1 MSAYVSAFELFSIG
15 VGPSSSHTVG
25 PMRAARD
32 FAVRLREGGLLSR
45 VARVECTLFGSLGA
59 TGLGHGTPDAVV
71 AGLQGLEPETVDPA
85 AVRAAWSD
93 WPAGADLMLAGE
105 QAVPFAKD
113 DIAFAPRTRLPGHPN
128 ALTLIARDAD
138 GVVVAE
144 ETYYSVGGGF
154 IRRDGAA
161 AQVASHRFPLTFAS
175 AEELLAECDER
186 GITFAEAARLNEEAL
201 RTEAEVASGL
211 DAIWDAMAACVNAG
225 LRTGGELPGML
236 RVKRRASAI
245 REQLEAAEASGHREL
260 PGEWLGAFALAVNEE
275 NAAGGRVV
283 TAPTNGAAGIVPA
296 VAMYWW
302 RFLADSGLG
311 AGNAVTPYGEL
322 VGSALLGFGGAGRS
336 PGGPAGGPGGAPG
349 SLGEPGPAPGS
360 LGEPGSAPGSLGE
373 PGSAPGSLGE
383 PGSAPGSL
391 GEPGSA
397 PGSLG
402 EPGSAPGSLGEP
414 GSSPR
419 SLSERGSAPGSLG
432 ERGSSPRSLSER
444 GSSPRSLGERGS
456 SPPSLS
462 EPGGRDEAP
471 ESISDEAVAEAN
483 RRRGIRRFLLTAT
496 ALGSL
501 FKANASISG
510 AEGGCQAEVGSACA
524 MAAGG
529 LTAVMGG
536 TNRQIEN
543 AAEIAMEHH
552 LGLTCDPVGGLVQI
566 PCIERNAIAASTAVT
581 AARLALRGDGSHYVS
596 LDAVVETMRQTGI
609 DMSTKYKETSEGGL
623 AVNVI
628 EC

>member
-25 PMRAARD
+25 PLRAARA
-32 FAVRLREGGLLSR
+32 FARR
-45 VARVECTLFGSLGA
+45 VTGAGDAPARITCTLFGSLGA
-59 TGLGHGTPDAVV
+59 TGIGHGTPDAVV
-71 AGLQGLEPETVDPA
+71 AGLQGHEPETVDPA
-85 AVRAAWSD
+85 VVRRAWTD
-93 WPAGADLMLAGE
+93 WVDGAELLLDGR
-105 QAVPFAKD
+105 VPVSFARAD
-113 DIAFAPRTRLPGHPN
+113 VEFAPRTRLPGHPN
-128 ALTLIARDAD
+128 AMTLRAWDASGELLMED
-138 GVVVAE
+138 
-144 ETYYSVGGGF
+144 TYYSVGGGF
-154 IRRDGAA
+154 IRREGEDAPLSAA
-161 AQVASHRFPLTFAS
+161 PFPLPFAT
-175 AEELLAECDER
+175 AAELLELCDEQ
-186 GITFAEAARLNEEAL
+186 GLTIAEAARRNEQAL
-201 RTEAEVASGL
+201 RPEADIAAGL
-211 DAIWDAMAACVNAG
+211 DAIWDAMSACVDAG
-225 LRTGGELPGML
+225 LHADGVLPGML
-236 RVKRRASAI
+236 KVKRRAGVI
-245 REQLEAAEASGHREL
+245 REQLEAVETGGGREI

-311 AGNAVTPYGEL
+311 SATAVTPYGEL
-322 VGSALLGFGGAGRS
+322 VGSALLGLH
-336 PGGPAGGPGGAPG
+336 PAAP
-349 SLGEPGPAPGS
+349 
-360 LGEPGSAPGSLGE
+360 
-373 PGSAPGSLGE
+373 
-383 PGSAPGSL
+383 
-391 GEPGSA
+391 
-397 PGSLG
+397 
-402 EPGSAPGSLGEP
+402 
-414 GSSPR
+414 
-419 SLSERGSAPGSLG
+419 
-432 ERGSSPRSLSER
+432 
-444 GSSPRSLGERGS
+444 
-456 SPPSLS
+456 
-462 EPGGRDEAP
+462 DEAATLETDTGHEP
-471 ESISDEAVAEAN
+471 DGDAALDLAEAN
-483 RRRGIRRFLLTAT
+483 RRRGIRRYLLTAT

-581 AARLALRGDGSHYVS
+581 AARLALRGDGEHFVS

>member
-1 MSAYVSAFELFSIG
+1 MTAYVSAFDLFSIG

-25 PMRAARD
+25 PMRAGVD
-32 FAVRLREGGLLSR
+32 FAERLQADGLLERAER
-45 VARVECTLFGSLGA
+45 VTCELFGSLGA

-71 AGLQGLEPETVDPA
+71 AGLQGLRPETCDPDD
-85 AVRAAWSD
+85 VRAVWQE
-93 WPAGADLMLAGE
+93 WPEGRMLTLAGRPPI
-105 QAVPFAKD
+105 PFAKD
-113 DIAFAPRTRLPGHPN
+113 DIVFTPRTRLPGHPN
-128 ALTLIARDAD
+128 AMTLRALDAD
-138 GVVVAE
+138 GGVVAE
-144 ETYYSVGGGF
+144 QTYYSIGGGF
-154 IRRDGAA
+154 IRRDGEEA
-161 AQVASHRFPLTFAS
+161 RITS
-175 AEELLAECDER
+175 AEQPYPYSDAASLLALCDEN
-186 GITFAEAARLNEEAL
+186 GLSIAEVARLNEMAVRSE
-201 RTEAEVASGL
+201 EDVAAGL
-211 DAIWDAMAACVNAG
+211 DAIWDAMAACVDAG
-225 LRTGGELPGML
+225 LHTGGTLPGIL
-236 RVKRRASAI
+236 KVKRRASDI
-245 REQLEAAEASGHREL
+245 REQLEAAETDGRREL

-283 TAPTNGAAGIVPA
+283 TAPTNGAAGILPA

-322 VGSALLGFGGAGRS
+322 VGSALLGFGGQYETPNAD
-336 PGGPAGGPGGAPG
+336 G
-349 SLGEPGPAPGS
+349 SLS
-360 LGEPGSAPGSLGE
+360 LPTGLD
-373 PGSAPGSLGE
+373 
-383 PGSAPGSL
+383 
-391 GEPGSA
+391 
-397 PGSLG
+397 
-402 EPGSAPGSLGEP
+402 
-414 GSSPR
+414 
-419 SLSERGSAPGSLG
+419 
-432 ERGSSPRSLSER
+432 
-444 GSSPRSLGERGS
+444 
-456 SPPSLS
+456 
-462 EPGGRDEAP
+462 DEQT
-471 ESISDEAVAEAN
+471 AEAN

-552 LGLTCDPVGGLVQI
+552 LGLTCDPIGGLVQI

-581 AARLALRGDGSHYVS
+581 AARLALRGDGEHFVS
-596 LDAVVETMRQTGI
+596 LDAVVETMRQTGL

>member
-25 PMRAARD
+25 PMRAAHD
-32 FAVRLREGGLLSR
+32 FVVRLRDRGLLPR
-45 VARVECTLFGSLGA
+45 VGRVTCTLYGSLGA
-59 TGLGHGTPDAVV
+59 TGIGHGTPDAVV
-71 AGLQGLEPETVDPA
+71 AGLQGLEPETVDPD
-85 AVRAAWSD
+85 AVRSAWSA
-93 WPAGADLMLAGE
+93 WPDGRALVLAGLHG
-105 QAVPFAKD
+105 VGFARA
-113 DIAFAPRTRLPGHPN
+113 DIVFAPRTRLPGHPN
-128 ALTLIARDAD
+128 AMTIEAWAAPEDGPARALAASGVRETGSATTLAPATGSDA
-138 GVVVAE
+138 GLLVR

-154 IRRDGAA
+154 IRREGDAGADTAA
-161 AQVASHRFPLTFAS
+161 AGAHVYPLGFSS
-175 AEELLAECDER
+175 AQELLAACDER
-186 GITFAEAARLNEEAL
+186 GITIAEAARLNEESL
-201 RTEAEVASGL
+201 RSDEAIAEGL
-211 DAIWDAMAACVNAG
+211 DAIWDAMAACVEAG
-225 LRTGGELPGML
+225 LQSGGVLPGML
-236 RVKRRASAI
+236 GVKRRASSI
-245 REQLEAAEASGHREL
+245 RAQLEAAEADGRREL

-322 VGSALLGFGGAGRS
+322 VGSALLGYHGHA
-336 PGGPAGGPGGAPG
+336 ATA
-349 SLGEPGPAPGS
+349 E
-360 LGEPGSAPGSLGE
+360 
-373 PGSAPGSLGE
+373 
-383 PGSAPGSL
+383 
-391 GEPGSA
+391 
-397 PGSLG
+397 
-402 EPGSAPGSLGEP
+402 
-414 GSSPR
+414 
-419 SLSERGSAPGSLG
+419 
-432 ERGSSPRSLSER
+432 
-444 GSSPRSLGERGS
+444 
-456 SPPSLS
+456 
-462 EPGGRDEAP
+462 EAA
-471 ESISDEAVAEAN
+471 SWDDDQVAEAN

-609 DMSTKYKETSEGGL
+609 EMSHKYKETSEGGL

>member
-25 PMRAARD
+25 PLRAAGD
-32 FAVRLREGGLLSR
+32 FARRTVAVGVESGGALGPL
-45 VARVECTLFGSLGA
+45 ARITCVLYGSLGA
-59 TGLGHGTPDAVV
+59 TGIGHGTPDAVV
-71 AGLQGLEPETVDPA
+71 AGLQGHEPETVDPA
-85 AVRAAWSD
+85 LVRGAWTNWTDGDALLVDGAA
-93 WPAGADLMLAGE
+93 P
-105 QAVPFAKD
+105 VPFARA
-113 DIAFAPRTRLPGHPN
+113 DIEFAPRTRLPGHPN
-128 ALTLIARDAD
+128 AMTLRALDPA
-138 GVVVAE
+138 GAVLLE
-144 ETYYSVGGGF
+144 ETYYSIGGGF
-154 IRRDGAA
+154 IRRESDV
-161 AQVASHRFPLTFAS
+161 VASDARPRAVDAFPFRFSNA
-175 AEELLAECDER
+175 AELIALCDEH
-186 GITFAEAARLNEEAL
+186 GLTIAEVARRNEEAL
-201 RTEAEVASGL
+201 RSEDEIAAGL
-211 DAIWDAMAACVNAG
+211 DAIWDAMSSCVDAG
-225 LRTGGELPGML
+225 LHVGGVLPGML
-236 RVKRRASAI
+236 KVKRRASLI
-245 REQLEAAEASGHREL
+245 REQLEQAEAGGGRAL

-311 AGNAVTPYGEL
+311 AENAVTPYGEL
-322 VGSALLGFGGAGRS
+322 VGSALLGLHPGA
-336 PGGPAGGPGGAPG
+336 AEAVAPLV
-349 SLGEPGPAPGS
+349 LGEAAG
-360 LGEPGSAPGSLGE
+360 
-373 PGSAPGSLGE
+373 
-383 PGSAPGSL
+383 
-391 GEPGSA
+391 
-397 PGSLG
+397 
-402 EPGSAPGSLGEP
+402 
-414 GSSPR
+414 
-419 SLSERGSAPGSLG
+419 
-432 ERGSSPRSLSER
+432 
-444 GSSPRSLGERGS
+444 
-456 SPPSLS
+456 
-462 EPGGRDEAP
+462 D
-471 ESISDEAVAEAN
+471 VAEAN

-524 MAAGG
+524 MAAAG

-536 TNRQIEN
+536 TTRQIEN

-581 AARLALRGDGSHYVS
+581 AARLALRGDGEHFVS

-609 DMSTKYKETSEGGL
+609 DMSHKYKETSEGGL

>member
-1 MSAYVSAFELFSIG
+1 VSAYVSAFELFSIG

-32 FAVRLREGGLLSR
+32 FALRLREQGLLDGVGR
-45 VARVECTLFGSLGA
+45 VTCTLYGSLGA
-59 TGLGHGTPDAVV
+59 TGIGHGTPDAVV
-71 AGLQGLEPETVDPA
+71 AGLAGMEPETVDPD
-85 AVRAAWSD
+85 AVRSAWSAWED
-93 WPAGADLMLAGE
+93 GADLRLDDTTP
-105 QAVPFAKD
+105 VPFHRG
-113 DIAFAPRTRLPGHPN
+113 DIVFAPRTRLPGHPN
-128 ALTLIARDAD
+128 AMTLEAWSEPAAGPARTTATGIRSSGSAPEIAAPVSEEGLLAR
-138 GVVVAE
+138 

-154 IRRDGAA
+154 IRRDGEAPRVQA
-161 AQVASHRFPLTFAS
+161 HAYPLDFAS
-175 AEELLAECDER
+175 AAELLAVCDER
-186 GITFAEAARLNEEAL
+186 GITIAEAARINEEAL
-201 RTEAEVASGL
+201 RPDAEIAAGL
-211 DAIWDAMAACVNAG
+211 DAIWDAMAGSVTAG
-225 LRTGGELPGML
+225 LATGGVLPGML
-236 RVKRRASAI
+236 QVKRRASTI
-245 REQLEAAEASGHREL
+245 RAQLEDAEADGHREL

-283 TAPTNGAAGIVPA
+283 TAPTNGAAGILPA

-311 AGNAVTPYGEL
+311 AGNAVTPHGEL
-322 VGSALLGFGGAGRS
+322 VGSALLGFG
-336 PGGPAGGPGGAPG
+336 
-349 SLGEPGPAPGS
+349 
-360 LGEPGSAPGSLGE
+360 
-373 PGSAPGSLGE
+373 
-383 PGSAPGSL
+383 
-391 GEPGSA
+391 
-397 PGSLG
+397 
-402 EPGSAPGSLGEP
+402 
-414 GSSPR
+414 SPR
-419 SLSERGSAPGSLG
+419 
-432 ERGSSPRSLSER
+432 
-444 GSSPRSLGERGS
+444 
-456 SPPSLS
+456 
-462 EPGGRDEAP
+462 EPLPEVLDE
-471 ESISDEAVAEAN
+471 EQVAEAN

-524 MAAGG
+524 MAAAG

-581 AARLALRGDGSHYVS
+581 AARLALRGDGSHFVS
-596 LDAVVETMRQTGI
+596 LDTVVETMRQTGI

>member
-25 PMRAARD
+25 PMRAAHD
-32 FAVRLREGGLLSR
+32 FAVRLRESGVLPR
-45 VARVECTLFGSLGA
+45 VARVTCTLYGSLGA
-59 TGLGHGTPDAVV
+59 TGIGHGTPDAVV
-71 AGLQGLEPETVDPA
+71 AGLQGLEPETVDPD
-85 AVRAAWSD
+85 AVRSAWTA
-93 WPAGADLMLAGE
+93 WADGQPLPLAGVH
-105 QAVPFAKD
+105 AVPFVRGD
-113 DIAFAPRTRLPGHPN
+113 VVFAPRTRLPGHPN
-128 ALTLIARDAD
+128 ALTLEAWVSPDDGPPRSLGASGVRETGSASVAPLAQTPETDA
-138 GVVVAE
+138 GLLVR

-154 IRRDGAA
+154 IRREGEPS
-161 AQVASHRFPLTFAS
+161 QVRPQAFPLDFSS
-175 AEELLAECDER
+175 AEELLRLCDER
-186 GITFAEAARLNEEAL
+186 SITIAEAARINEESL
-201 RTEAEVASGL
+201 RPDEQIAEGL
-211 DAIWDAMAACVNAG
+211 DAIWNAMAACVEAG
-225 LRTGGELPGML
+225 LGSDGVLPGML
-236 RVKRRASAI
+236 AVKRRAASI
-245 REQLEAAEASGHREL
+245 RTQLEAAEADGRREL

-322 VGSALLGFGGAGRS
+322 VGSALLGYHGH
-336 PGGPAGGPGGAPG
+336 APT
-349 SLGEPGPAPGS
+349 A
-360 LGEPGSAPGSLGE
+360 
-373 PGSAPGSLGE
+373 
-383 PGSAPGSL
+383 
-391 GEPGSA
+391 
-397 PGSLG
+397 
-402 EPGSAPGSLGEP
+402 
-414 GSSPR
+414 
-419 SLSERGSAPGSLG
+419 
-432 ERGSSPRSLSER
+432 
-444 GSSPRSLGERGS
+444 
-456 SPPSLS
+456 
-462 EPGGRDEAP
+462 DEAAAW
-471 ESISDEAVAEAN
+471 DEEKVAEAN

-609 DMSTKYKETSEGGL
+609 DMSHKYKETSEGGL

>member
-25 PMRAARD
+25 PMRAALD
-32 FAVRLREGGLLSR
+32 FVARLRDAGVLDEVQR
-45 VARVECTLFGSLGA
+45 VTCSLYGSLGA
-59 TGLGHGTPDAVV
+59 TGIGHGTPDAVV
-71 AGLQGLEPETVDPA
+71 AGLTGLAPETVDPD
-85 AVRAAWSD
+85 AVRSAWSAWVD
-93 WPAGADLMLAGE
+93 GTELPLGGTR
-105 QAVPFAKD
+105 AVMFAKD
-113 DIAFAPRTRLPGHPN
+113 DIAFEPRTRLPGHPN
-128 ALTLIARDAD
+128 AMTLEAWSAADAGPPRRS
-138 GVVVAE
+138 GVAAAVRGTGELFMPLAAIPAVLDDSALLLR

-154 IRRDGAA
+154 IRREGEPPRV
-161 AQVASHRFPLTFAS
+161 QTHGYPLDYGT
-175 AEELLAECDER
+175 AEELLALCDER
-186 GITFAEAARLNEEAL
+186 GLTIAELARINEEAL
-201 RTEAEVASGL
+201 RGDDEIAAGL
-211 DAIWDAMAACVNAG
+211 DAIWNAMAGSVDAG
-225 LRTGGELPGML
+225 LHADGVLPGML
-236 RVKRRASAI
+236 QVKRRAGAI
-245 REQLEAAEASGHREL
+245 RAQLDEAEADGRREL

-275 NAAGGRVV
+275 NASGGRVV

-322 VGSALLGFGGAGRS
+322 VGSALLGFDGHA
-336 PGGPAGGPGGAPG
+336 A
-349 SLGEPGPAPGS
+349 
-360 LGEPGSAPGSLGE
+360 
-373 PGSAPGSLGE
+373 
-383 PGSAPGSL
+383 
-391 GEPGSA
+391 
-397 PGSLG
+397 
-402 EPGSAPGSLGEP
+402 
-414 GSSPR
+414 
-419 SLSERGSAPGSLG
+419 
-432 ERGSSPRSLSER
+432 
-444 GSSPRSLGERGS
+444 
-456 SPPSLS
+456 
-462 EPGGRDEAP
+462 AP
-471 ESISDEAVAEAN
+471 EQAAAWDEDAVAEAN

-596 LDAVVETMRQTGI
+596 LDTVVETMRQTGI
-609 DMSTKYKETSEGGL
+609 DMSHKYKETSEGGL

>member
-25 PMRAARD
+25 PLRAARD
-32 FAVRLREGGLLSR
+32 FAARLRPRLAE
-45 VARVECTLFGSLGA
+45 VARLECVLFGSLGA

-71 AGLQGLEPETVDPA
+71 AGLRGQEPETVDPA
-85 AVRAAWSD
+85 DVRGAWTQWQD
-93 WPAGADLMLAGE
+93 GAPLLLDGAHP
-105 QAVPFAKD
+105 VPFSRAD
-113 DIAFAPRTRLPGHPN
+113 VEFAPRTRLPGHPN
-128 ALTLIARDAD
+128 ALTLRALDAA
-138 GVVVAE
+138 GAPVAE
-144 ETYYSVGGGF
+144 ETYYSIGGGF
-154 IRRDGAA
+154 IRRDGEDAP
-161 AQVASHRFPLTFAS
+161 VASAPFPFSYDS
-175 AEELLAECDER
+175 AEQLLALCDER
-186 GITFAEAARLNEEAL
+186 GWTIAEVARANEEAL
-201 RTEAEVASGL
+201 RSEADVAAGL
-211 DAIWDAMAACVNAG
+211 DGIWDAMSACVDAG
-225 LRTGGELPGML
+225 LHADGVLPGL
-236 RVKRRASAI
+236 LKVKRRAGLI
-245 REQLEAAEASGHREL
+245 RAQLEEAESDGRREL

-275 NAAGGRVV
+275 NASGGRVV
-283 TAPTNGAAGIVPA
+283 TAPTNGAAGILPA

-311 AGNAVTPYGEL
+311 SGNAVTPYGEL
-322 VGSALLGFGGAGRS
+322 VGSALLGMHA
-336 PGGPAGGPGGAPG
+336 PARAPI
-349 SLGEPGPAPGS
+349 
-360 LGEPGSAPGSLGE
+360 
-373 PGSAPGSLGE
+373 
-383 PGSAPGSL
+383 
-391 GEPGSA
+391 
-397 PGSLG
+397 
-402 EPGSAPGSLGEP
+402 
-414 GSSPR
+414 
-419 SLSERGSAPGSLG
+419 
-432 ERGSSPRSLSER
+432 
-444 GSSPRSLGERGS
+444 
-456 SPPSLS
+456 
-462 EPGGRDEAP
+462 DDHDVP
-471 ESISDEAVAEAN
+471 EDLTVEAN

-609 DMSTKYKETSEGGL
+609 DMSHKYKETSEGGL

>member
-25 PMRAARD
+25 PLRAARD
-32 FAVRLREGGLLSR
+32 FAARLRTSDLLGR
-45 VARVECTLFGSLGA
+45 AARVHCVLYGSLGA
-59 TGLGHGTPDAVV
+59 TGIGHGPPDAVR
-71 AGLQGLEPETVDPA
+71 
-85 AVRAAWSD
+85 RAWTD
-93 WPAGADLMLAGE
+93 WPEGRALLLDGTHP
-105 QAVPFAKD
+105 VPFSKD
-113 DIAFAPRTRLPGHPN
+113 GVTVLPRTRLPGHPN
-128 ALTLIARDAD
+128 AMTLSAFDATD
-138 GVVVAE
+138 AVLSE

-154 IRRDGAA
+154 IRRDGEPARVAA
-161 AQVASHRFPLTFAS
+161 HPFPLDFDNA
-175 AEELLAECDER
+175 AELLAACDER
-186 GITFAEAARLNEEAL
+186 GLTIAEAARINEQAL
-201 RTEAEVASGL
+201 RSDEQIAAGL
-211 DAIWDAMAACVNAG
+211 DAIWDAMTSCIEAG
-225 LRTGGELPGML
+225 LRADGVLPGML
-236 RVKRRASAI
+236 RVKRRAGAI
-245 REQLEAAEASGHREL
+245 RVQLEDAEATGHREL

-275 NAAGGRVV
+275 NASGGRVV

-302 RFLADSGLG
+302 RYLADSGLG

-322 VGSALLGFGGAGRS
+322 VGSALLGFGQ
-336 PGGPAGGPGGAPG
+336 APVA
-349 SLGEPGPAPGS
+349 SLANPFAPD
-360 LGEPGSAPGSLGE
+360 E
-373 PGSAPGSLGE
+373 
-383 PGSAPGSL
+383 
-391 GEPGSA
+391 
-397 PGSLG
+397 
-402 EPGSAPGSLGEP
+402 
-414 GSSPR
+414 
-419 SLSERGSAPGSLG
+419 ER
-432 ERGSSPRSLSER
+432 
-444 GSSPRSLGERGS
+444 
-456 SPPSLS
+456 
-462 EPGGRDEAP
+462 
-471 ESISDEAVAEAN
+471 IAEAN

-496 ALGSL
+496 AFGSL

-524 MAAGG
+524 MAAAG

-596 LDAVVETMRQTGI
+596 LAAVVETMRQTGI

>member
-1 MSAYVSAFELFSIG
+1 MPGLDRHPASRPAGRSLERVSAYVSAFELFSIG

-32 FAVRLREGGLLSR
+32 FAIRLREEGLLDR
-45 VARVECTLFGSLGA
+45 VARITCTLYGSLGA
-59 TGLGHGTPDAVV
+59 TGIGHGTPDAVV
-71 AGLQGLEPETVDPA
+71 AGLQGLSPETVDPE
-85 AVRAAWSD
+85 AVRAAWTD
-93 WPAGADLMLAGE
+93 WPAGQQLVLDGTHPVA
-105 QAVPFAKD
+105 FAKSD
-113 DIAFAPRTRLPGHPN
+113 VVFAARVRLPAHPN
-128 ALTLIARDAD
+128 AMTLEAWSTEAAIPDAAAARLAAA
-138 GVVVAE
+138 GVRTTGVAVAAETFASE
-144 ETYYSVGGGF
+144 EPREGLVLSDTYYSIGGGF
-154 IRRDGAA
+154 IRREGEPPRVAA
-161 AQVASHRFPLTFAS
+161 HAYPLAFDS
-175 AEELLAECDER
+175 AEALLELCDER
-186 GITFAEAARLNEEAL
+186 GITIAEAARINEEAL
-201 RTEAEVASGL
+201 RSDEEIAAGL
-211 DAIWDAMAACVNAG
+211 DRIWDAMAACVEAG
-225 LRTGGELPGML
+225 LQHGGVLPGL
-236 RVKRRASAI
+236 LQVKRRASAI
-245 REQLEAAEASGHREL
+245 REQLEEAEHDGRREL

-283 TAPTNGAAGIVPA
+283 TAPTNGAAGILPA

-322 VGSALLGFGGAGRS
+322 VGSALLGFHAAVPEAVEES
-336 PGGPAGGPGGAPG
+336 PE
-349 SLGEPGPAPGS
+349 L
-360 LGEPGSAPGSLGE
+360 
-373 PGSAPGSLGE
+373 
-383 PGSAPGSL
+383 
-391 GEPGSA
+391 
-397 PGSLG
+397 
-402 EPGSAPGSLGEP
+402 
-414 GSSPR
+414 
-419 SLSERGSAPGSLG
+419 
-432 ERGSSPRSLSER
+432 
-444 GSSPRSLGERGS
+444 
-456 SPPSLS
+456 
-462 EPGGRDEAP
+462 
-471 ESISDEAVAEAN
+471 VAEAN

-609 DMSTKYKETSEGGL
+609 DMSHKYKETSEGGL

>member
-1 MSAYVSAFELFSIG
+1 MSAYISAFELFSIG

-32 FAVRLREGGLLSR
+32 FAARLRDAGVLTG
-45 VARVECTLFGSLGA
+45 VARVTCVLYGSLGA
-59 TGLGHGTPDAVV
+59 TGIGHGTPDAVV
-71 AGLQGLEPETVDPA
+71 AGLMGLEPETVDPTV
-85 AVRAAWSD
+85 VRAAWGE
-93 WPAGADLMLAGE
+93 WP
-105 QAVPFAKD
+105 D
-113 DIAFAPRTRLPGHPN
+113 DRLLPLDGSTPVSFRKTDIEFAPRTRLPGHPN
-128 ALTLIARDAD
+128 AMTLAARDA
-138 GVVVAE
+138 GGFTLAE

-154 IRRDGAA
+154 ICRDGEAPY
-161 AQVASHRFPLTFAS
+161 VAEHPFPLQFDS
-175 AEELLAECDER
+175 AGELLAACDEL
-186 GITFAEAARLNEEAL
+186 GITIAEAARRNEEAL
-201 RTEAEVASGL
+201 RSDVEISAGL
-211 DAIWDAMAACVNAG
+211 GAIWDAMAGCVEAG
-225 LRTGGELPGML
+225 LRADGVLPGML
-236 RVKRRASAI
+236 KVKRRAGVI
-245 REQLEAAEASGHREL
+245 RAQLEAAEADGRREL

-322 VGSALLGFGGAGRS
+322 VGSALLGFGSDVHPGADAT
-336 PGGPAGGPGGAPG
+336 GPTAV
-349 SLGEPGPAPGS
+349 
-360 LGEPGSAPGSLGE
+360 
-373 PGSAPGSLGE
+373 
-383 PGSAPGSL
+383 
-391 GEPGSA
+391 
-397 PGSLG
+397 
-402 EPGSAPGSLGEP
+402 
-414 GSSPR
+414 
-419 SLSERGSAPGSLG
+419 
-432 ERGSSPRSLSER
+432 
-444 GSSPRSLGERGS
+444 
-456 SPPSLS
+456 
-462 EPGGRDEAP
+462 DEAG
-471 ESISDEAVAEAN
+471 VAEAN
-483 RRRGIRRFLLTAT
+483 RLRGIRRYLLTAT

-566 PCIERNAIAASTAVT
+566 PCIERNAIASSTAVT
-581 AARLALRGDGSHYVS
+581 AARLALRGDGSHYVP
-596 LDAVVETMRQTGI
+596 LDTVVETMRQTGI

>member
-32 FAVRLREGGLLSR
+32 FVVRLREQGLLD
-45 VARVECTLFGSLGA
+45 RVERVTCALYGSLGA
-59 TGLGHGTPDAVV
+59 TGIGHGTPDAVV
-71 AGLQGLEPETVDPA
+71 AGWQGHEPETVDPD
-85 AVRAAWSD
+85 AVRGAWLHWRDGRALSLLERHSI
-93 WPAGADLMLAGE
+93 G
-105 QAVPFAKD
+105 FHRD
-113 DIAFAPRTRLPGHPN
+113 DVRFVPRTRLPAHSNGMVLEAWDRVDAGP
-128 ALTLIARDAD
+128 AR
-138 GVVVAE
+138 VAE
-144 ETYYSVGGGF
+144 DRVRLTGPGYARGIPAPGSDEGLVLRETYYSVGGGF
-154 IRRDGAA
+154 IRREGESPRVQA
-161 AQVASHRFPLTFAS
+161 HPYPLDFAS
-175 AEELLAECDER
+175 AEQLLELCDER
-186 GITFAEAARLNEEAL
+186 GITIAEAARLNEEAL
-201 RTEAEVASGL
+201 RSDEEIAAGL
-211 DAIWDAMAACVNAG
+211 DAIWDAMASCVESG
-225 LRTGGELPGML
+225 LHARGVLPGAL
-236 RVKRRASAI
+236 GVKRRAAAI
-245 REQLEAAEASGHREL
+245 RAQLDAAESEGRREL

-311 AGNAVTPYGEL
+311 SGNAVTPYGEL
-322 VGSALLGFGGAGRS
+322 VGSALLGYDGHVAG
-336 PGGPAGGPGGAPG
+336 P
-349 SLGEPGPAPGS
+349 
-360 LGEPGSAPGSLGE
+360 
-373 PGSAPGSLGE
+373 
-383 PGSAPGSL
+383 
-391 GEPGSA
+391 
-397 PGSLG
+397 
-402 EPGSAPGSLGEP
+402 
-414 GSSPR
+414 
-419 SLSERGSAPGSLG
+419 SEVASW
-432 ERGSSPRSLSER
+432 
-444 GSSPRSLGERGS
+444 
-456 SPPSLS
+456 
-462 EPGGRDEAP
+462 DE
-471 ESISDEAVAEAN
+471 SQVADAN
-483 RRRGIRRFLLTAT
+483 RRRGIRRYLLTAA

-581 AARLALRGDGSHYVS
+581 AARLALRGDGSHFVS

>member
-25 PMRAARD
+25 PMRAAVD
-32 FAVRLREGGLLSR
+32 FVARLREAGILDT
-45 VARVECTLFGSLGA
+45 VARVEGTLYGSLGA
-59 TGLGHGTPDAVV
+59 TGIGHGTPDAVV
-71 AGLQGLEPETVDPA
+71 AGLQGLEPETCDPA
-85 AVRAAWSD
+85 DVRHAWQD
-93 WPAGADLMLAGE
+93 WPEGDPLILGGTHP
-105 QAVPFAKD
+105 VPFAKE
-113 DIAFAPRTRLPGHPN
+113 DITFAPRTRLPGHPN
-128 ALTLIARDAD
+128 AMTLVAKDAAGAPLTA
-138 GVVVAE
+138 
-144 ETYYSVGGGF
+144 ETYYSIGGGF
-154 IRRDGAA
+154 IRREGAP
-161 AQVASHRFPLTFAS
+161 AQVAKHTYPLQFDS
-175 AEELLAECDER
+175 AAELLQLCDEQ
-186 GITFAEAARLNEEAL
+186 GLTIAEAARRNEESQ
-201 RTEAEVASGL
+201 RSEQEVADGL
-211 DAIWDAMAACVNAG
+211 DRIWDAMATCVEAG
-225 LRTGGELPGML
+225 LRTDGTLPGIL
-236 RVKRRASAI
+236 KVKRRASVI
-245 REQLEAAEASGHREL
+245 RAQLEGVESDGHREL

-283 TAPTNGAAGIVPA
+283 TAPTNGAAGILPA

-311 AGNAVTPYGEL
+311 VGNAVTPHGEL
-322 VGSALLGFGGAGRS
+322 VGSALLGFGAADAGARLSAERS
-336 PGGPAGGPGGAPG
+336 EIAAIEGID
-349 SLGEPGPAPGS
+349 LD
-360 LGEPGSAPGSLGE
+360 
-373 PGSAPGSLGE
+373 
-383 PGSAPGSL
+383 
-391 GEPGSA
+391 
-397 PGSLG
+397 
-402 EPGSAPGSLGEP
+402 
-414 GSSPR
+414 
-419 SLSERGSAPGSLG
+419 
-432 ERGSSPRSLSER
+432 
-444 GSSPRSLGERGS
+444 
-456 SPPSLS
+456 
-462 EPGGRDEAP
+462 DEL
-471 ESISDEAVAEAN
+471 AEAN

-581 AARLALRGDGSHYVS
+581 AARLALRGDGSHYVP

>member
-1 MSAYVSAFELFSIG
+1 VSAYVSAFELFSVG

-32 FAVRLREGGLLSR
+32 FAMRLRELGLLDGVGR
-45 VARVECTLFGSLGA
+45 VSCTLYGSLGA
-59 TGLGHGTPDAVV
+59 TGIGHGTPDAVV
-71 AGLQGLEPETVDPA
+71 AGLRGLSPETVDPA
-85 AVRAAWSD
+85 DVRAAWTD
-93 WPAGADLMLAGE
+93 WPEGDSLALDGSRP
-105 QAVPFAKD
+105 VTFAKS
-113 DIAFAPRTRLPGHPN
+113 DIVFAPRTRLPGHPN
-128 ALTLIARDAD
+128 AMTLQAWGPDAALL
-138 GVVVAE
+138 AE
-144 ETYYSVGGGF
+144 HTYYSIGGGF
-154 IRRDGAA
+154 IRREGETSGSGAA
-161 AQVASHRFPLTFAS
+161 PAAHAFPLAFDS
-175 AEELLAECDER
+175 AEALLEICDER
-186 GITFAEAARLNEEAL
+186 GITIAEAARINEEAL
-201 RTEAEVASGL
+201 RSDEDIAAGL
-211 DAIWDAMAACVNAG
+211 DRIWDAMAGCVEAG
-225 LRTGGELPGML
+225 LHADGVLPGML

-245 REQLEAAEASGHREL
+245 RAQLEEAEAGGHREL

-283 TAPTNGAAGIVPA
+283 TAPTNGAAGILPA

-311 AGNAVTPYGEL
+311 VGNAVTPHGEL
-322 VGSALLGFGGAGRS
+322 VGSALLGFAARQQL
-336 PGGPAGGPGGAPG
+336 GPIV
-349 SLGEPGPAPGS
+349 SDVVD
-360 LGEPGSAPGSLGE
+360 
-373 PGSAPGSLGE
+373 
-383 PGSAPGSL
+383 
-391 GEPGSA
+391 
-397 PGSLG
+397 
-402 EPGSAPGSLGEP
+402 
-414 GSSPR
+414 
-419 SLSERGSAPGSLG
+419 
-432 ERGSSPRSLSER
+432 
-444 GSSPRSLGERGS
+444 
-456 SPPSLS
+456 
-462 EPGGRDEAP
+462 DELL
-471 ESISDEAVAEAN
+471 AEAN

-609 DMSTKYKETSEGGL
+609 DMSHKYKETSEGGL